1 LVDGSDGRAQFGR
14 PNQSHI
20 HPDVHDIAVH
30 PVSPDL
36 VFAPTGG
43 GFFRSEDGGETWTR
57 LYDSYMRAV
66 WLDPADADHLL
77 IGPAD
82 GPSGRNGRI
91 LQSFDGGQSWSE
103 PLAAWEQ
110 NMPERLTAVNDQLF
124 AVMAG
129 GQLLAASPDH
139 HDWLPILTE
148 TPGIN
153 VVTTM
158 K

>member
-1 LVDGSDGRAQFGR
+1 
-14 PNQSHI
+14 
-20 HPDVHDIAVH
+20 
-30 PVSPDL
+30 
-36 VFAPTGG
+36 
-43 GFFRSEDGGETWTR
+43 
-57 LYDSYMRAV
+57 
-66 WLDPADADHLL
+66 LL

-91 LQSFDGGQSWSE
+91 LQSFDGGQSWSA
-103 PLAAWEQ
+103 PLATWEQ
-110 NMPERLTAVNDQLF
+110 NMPERLTAVKDQLF

-139 HDWLPILTE
+139 RNWSFILPE

-153 VVTTM
+153 AVTAM